1 MKQPISLIL
10 PGFPDTESFKEL
22 RFHLKELH
30 WDLTSL
36 VKKVEALSANVP
48 DTPQALLSIRY
59 GLVDVTSGI
68 EHDVSHHLAEALK
81 LVGQVLENS
90 SLAEVGE
97 RLASLETNWDGE
109 GLPQPEDVQSDEST
123 MLHMGLQALNSAL
136 SLALEGVD
144 QAVGMQGGE
153 PRGFEQLE
161 DELEQL
167 AEVLGSRV
175 WLQSQQLYQQALRL
189 HRTADP
195 LKAAQ
200 EDYLQL
206 LATPLQEEY
215 HPSARS
221 LDSCIRCGAKLTA
234 DDRTFDGS
242 YCESCR
248 TRWIQS

>member
-1 MKQPISLIL
+1 VS
-10 PGFPDTESFKEL
+10 PDKEL

-144 QAVGMQGGE
+144 QAVGYAG
-153 PRGFEQLE
+153 R
-161 DELEQL
+161 
-167 AEVLGSRV
+167 
-175 WLQSQQLYQQALRL
+175 
-189 HRTADP
+189 RT
-195 LKAAQ
+195 
-200 EDYLQL
+200 EG
-206 LATPLQEEY
+206 
-215 HPSARS
+215 
-221 LDSCIRCGAKLTA
+221 I
-234 DDRTFDGS
+234 
-242 YCESCR
+242 
-248 TRWIQS
+248 